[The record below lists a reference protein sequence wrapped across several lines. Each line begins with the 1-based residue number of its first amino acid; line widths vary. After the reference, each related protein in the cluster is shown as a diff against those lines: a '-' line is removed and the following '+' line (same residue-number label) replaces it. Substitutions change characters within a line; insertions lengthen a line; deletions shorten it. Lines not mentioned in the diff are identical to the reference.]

1 MCLRIIRKEF
11 SMQDVSVLT
20 NFILKSTGTPEEKQ
34 LSISGHNWGGIA
46 INGNMLCFNVG
57 SKEAFQVSLADV
69 SAESDARENRCRP
82 RFPCR

>member
-46 INGNMLCFNVG
+46 ING
-57 SKEAFQVSLADV
+57 
-69 SAESDARENRCRP
+69 
-82 RFPCR
+82 